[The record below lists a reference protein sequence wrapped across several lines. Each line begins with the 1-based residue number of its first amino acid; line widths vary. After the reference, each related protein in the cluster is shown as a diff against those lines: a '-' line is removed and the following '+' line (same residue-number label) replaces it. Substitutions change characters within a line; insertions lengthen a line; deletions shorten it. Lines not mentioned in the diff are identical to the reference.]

1 MFKLEMFEL
10 LNEYK
15 GALEYD
21 KERIKNS
28 IVNLIKQYPE
38 DFEDFLNSGID
49 PNTRAF
55 LENCYEE
62 VSGEKINDE
71 EVDDVSHIKNA
82 FNNWLTAYNKNGKAV
97 EENLQIVKRIV
108 EKYFDKNYVVLER
121 ILGIEQGSEYEIFKN
136 MILNEIRAKFATKI
150 EEYMGSEKF
159 TSLGF
164 FTRRRKKKEI
174 LRLLDEIGNYKFDY
188 KKIMEALK

>member
-82 FNNWLTAYNKNGKAV
+82 FNNWLTVYNRNGQAV

-121 ILGIEQGSEYEIFKN
+121 ILGIEQGNEYEIFKN

-150 EEYMGSEKF
+150 EEYMDSEKF

-164 FTRRRKKKEI
+164 FAKRGKRKEI

-188 KKIMEALK
+188 KKIMEALN